1 MGPTMGTAPGSVEE
15 GTIDELLR
23 VLLTIK
29 APGNG
34 HKELRNKLQSLETK
48 LANDKLHLAVLGQM
62 KRGKSSFIN
71 ALLGAEILPT
81 GVLPVTAIITE
92 IRYGPEPE
100 AEVIYSA
107 GDYREKI
114 ALEHLS
120 TYITEAGNPGNR
132 KQVARV
138 EVAYPSPLLANG
150 IILIDTPGIGSTHSH
165 NTETTEQYLENVDA
179 AVFLLSVDPPITEA
193 ESDFLKRVRRDV
205 SKLFF
210 ILNKTDLVSENDANA
225 IEQFLEIEL
234 DRLEFASSEI
244 FPLSARHSLKAK
256 TCPDFAPDGYGFSRF
271 EQRLLGFAVLEKRRV
286 LIRSV
291 GLDLLQ
297 IAHTLRF
304 AAAIGA
310 RAANMS
316 AHDLFDKQKALEH
329 LLHQSEAEVHEMTVL
344 LRERANTIVALVEQ
358 DLKSHIEYS
367 TAKVQQH
374 LKRFESEHPRESG
387 RALGSL
393 LEDFLMSEVETVFEK
408 WRMQEDD
415 RLQDQ
420 LDSLSERFVAQANII
435 LEKLREGAG
444 HLFDLPVEHVAISCS
459 LRPESRLSYKVEPI
473 FYSLDSFLL
482 ALPPFLLRPI
492 VLRRLHRQVPLLLDM
507 NAGRIRYD
515 YIERLQVSITR
526 FEKDLQSQIAL
537 VRESL
542 EAVLQAEPN
551 ESRGHLDSLHTCEL
565 VIENCSRLL
574 R

>member
-1 MGPTMGTAPGSVEE
+1 MGTTPGSAGE

-23 VLLTIK
+23 ALLTIK

-34 HKELRNKLQSLETK
+34 HNELRNRLQSLETK
-48 LANDKLHLAVLGQM
+48 LADDKLHLAVLGQM

-92 IRYGPEPE
+92 IRYGPKPE
-100 AEVIYSA
+100 AEIVYSG
-107 GDYREKI
+107 GDFREKI
-114 ALEHLS
+114 TPEHLS

-132 KQVARV
+132 KQVERV

-150 IILIDTPGIGSTHSH
+150 IILIDTPGIGSTHLH
-165 NTETTEQYLENVDA
+165 NTETTEQYLESVDGA
-179 AVFLLSVDPPITEA
+179 IVVLSVDPPITEA
-193 ESDFLKRVRRDV
+193 ESDFLKRMRGDIP
-205 SKLFF
+205 KLFF
-210 ILNKTDLVSENDANA
+210 ILNKTDLVSENDASA
-225 IEQFLEIEL
+225 IEQFLKVEL
-234 DRLEFASSEI
+234 DRLQFASPEI
-244 FPLSARHSLKAK
+244 FPFSARYALKAK
-256 TCPDFAPDGYGFSRF
+256 ICPDSTPDGYGFSTF
-271 EQRLLGFAVLEKRRV
+271 EQRLQEFVVQEKRQA
-286 LIRSV
+286 LIGSV

-297 IAHTLRF
+297 IAHALRF

-310 RAANMS
+310 RAGTMS
-316 AHDLFDKQKALEH
+316 PQDLFDKQRTLER
-329 LLHQSEAEVHEMTVL
+329 LLHQSKTEVHEMAVL
-344 LRERANTIVALVEQ
+344 LRERANELVALVEQ
-358 DLKSHIEYS
+358 DLKSHIERG
-367 TAKVQQH
+367 APKVQQH

-387 RALGSL
+387 RVLGSL
-393 LEDFLMSEVETVFEK
+393 LEDFLMSQLETVFEK

-444 HLFDLPVEHVAISCS
+444 HLFDLPVEHLAISCS
-459 LRPESRLSYKVEPI
+459 LRPESRLSYKIEPI

-482 ALPPFLLRPI
+482 ALPLFLLRPI

-526 FEKDLQSQIAL
+526 FEKGLQSQIAL
-537 VRESL
+537 VGESL
-542 EAVLQAEPN
+542 EAVLQTGPN
-551 ESRGHLDSLHTCEL
+551 ESGSHLDSLHTCEL
-565 VIENCSRLL
+565 VIEGCLRL
-574 R
+574 